1 MTGETNLGI
10 DGIVNV
16 RPLDSGG
23 FADVY
28 EAQDEFGR
36 RVAIKVLK
44 SLDEAARRR
53 FDRER
58 SVMGMVAGH
67 PHIVNPFTSGYTTTD
82 GKPYVVMEFLGGG
95 SLQQRISRDGAIPLP
110 EAISLTE
117 RIAEALGASHQ
128 AGIIHKDV
136 KPANILLSD
145 VGTPKLADFGIASIR
160 DATATT
166 APAYSP
172 AYSPPETFDAHAA
185 GDPRDERSDLYSLA
199 ATLYTL
205 VSGQDPFLTGAESA
219 ASAMVRILNDPPPKT
234 GYHDLDRFLTIAM
247 AKNPAHRYQNAVDFA
262 EALRS
267 VDTRSTASQ
276 AAPTE
281 LAAPSWP
288 GSASGP
294 TPPSPH
300 PGYAA
305 HYSQPATHNAA
316 PPPGWTASS
325 SGTVPVGS
333 GPWPPPA
340 SVPGGYSADSNAVV
354 DGAASGP
361 SRTPWLVAG
370 TAVVALALI
379 AGALFAITNDGGS
392 DDTTASGDE
401 QATTEATSQTTS
413 DDGGSTTASTE
424 GATTTVAEET
434 PSLGEFG
441 DLAGT
446 RVRIAGRE
454 GGDVNLAGIEAALA
468 EFSTATGIEVAYD
481 VLAAG
486 ELDAAIA
493 GESQPDIALLAQPIV
508 VADYARNNII
518 LPVPSDIA
526 SDVSLVWSGDWTG
539 LGEVDGV
546 QYAVPNRV
554 DPKSLVWYKPARFEE
569 LGYQVPQSWSD
580 LVALTEQAAAD
591 GNTPWCVGIESGAAT
606 GWPFTDWVEDVV
618 LRRHG
623 AAVYDR
629 WVQGAVRFSDP
640 EIVEAFDEVRD
651 LWATPG
657 AVHAEAGSIQ
667 TTSFGDNGA
676 PLVGDRCLMHRQA
689 TFFASSLPPGTALAD
704 GTAGAVDVF
713 YLPSEDQNRPLISGG
728 AWGAAFEDRPEVW
741 VVLRYLASPEYA
753 NARQAAQR
761 DAAGRSEL
769 SGFLT
774 AVSGVDRNLFT
785 PVENSI
791 LDVLQVAGPV
801 RFDASDAMP
810 ASVGAGSFWA
820 EGTSF
825 VVGEVDA
832 SEATAAIDASWPR

>member
-44 SLDEAARRR
+44 SLDDAARRR

-95 SLQQRISRDGAIPLP
+95 SLQQRIGRDGPMPLP
-110 EAISLTE
+110 DAISLAE

-160 DATATT
+160 DATTTT

-172 AYSPPETFDAHAA
+172 AYSPPETFDAHAS

-205 VSGQDPFLTGAESA
+205 VTGQDPFLTGAESA

-234 GYHDLDRFLTIAM
+234 GHHDLDRFLTIAM
-247 AKNPAHRYQNAVDFA
+247 AKDPAHRYQNAADFA

-267 VDTRSTASQ
+267 VDTR
-276 AAPTE
+276 AAGSRVSPTE
-281 LAAPSWP
+281 VAPPSWP
-288 GSASGP
+288 GGTSGP

-300 PGYAA
+300 PGYAPS
-305 HYSQPATHNAA
+305 YGEPVTQSAT
-316 PPPGWTASS
+316 PPPGWAAPS

-340 SVPGGYSADSNAVV
+340 ASPGGYPPGSNALV
-354 DGAASGP
+354 DDAASVP

-370 TAVVALALI
+370 AAVLALALI
-379 AGALFAITNDGGS
+379 GGAVFAITDDDGS
-392 DDTTASGDE
+392 DDTTADGE
-401 QATTEATSQTTS
+401 EHATTKSTSETTI
-413 DDGGSTTASTE
+413 DDDISTTIPTE
-424 GATTTVAEET
+424 GTTTTIAEET
-434 PSLGEFG
+434 PPLGEIG

-446 RVRIAGRE
+446 RVTIAGLE
-454 GGDVNLAGIEAALA
+454 AGTNLAGIEAALA
-468 EFSTATGIEVAYD
+468 EFGSATGIEIGYD
-481 VLAAG
+481 VSAAG
-486 ELDAAIA
+486 ELDEAIA
-493 GESQPDIALLAQPIV
+493 GGSQPDIALVAQPIL
-508 VADYARNNII
+508 VADYARNDII

-526 SDVSLVWSGDWTG
+526 ADVSLVWSGEWTG
-539 LGEVDGV
+539 LGQVDGV

-554 DPKSLVWYKPARFEE
+554 DPKSLVWFKPARFEE
-569 LGYQVPQSWSD
+569 LGYEVPRSWSD

-591 GNTPWCVGIESGAAT
+591 GNTPWCVGLESGAAT

-629 WVQGAVRFSDP
+629 WVAGEVRFSDP
-640 EIVEAFDEVRD
+640 EIVGAFDEVRD
-651 LWATPG
+651 LWTIPG
-657 AVHAEAGSIQ
+657 AVHTDDGSIVA
-667 TTSFGDNGA
+667 TSFSDSGA
-676 PLVGDRCLMHRQA
+676 PLVGDQCLMHRQA
-689 TFFASSLPPGTALAD
+689 SFFASTLPPGTPLAD
-704 GTAGAVDVF
+704 GTADAVDVF
-713 YLPSEDQNRPLISGG
+713 YLPSEDQNRPLVSGG
-728 AWGAAFEDRPEVW
+728 AWGVALEDRPEVW

-761 DAAGRSEL
+761 NVVGPNEL

-810 ASVGAGSFWA
+810 PSVGAGSFWS

-825 VVGEVDA
+825 IAGDIDA
-832 SEATAAIDASWPR
+832 SEAAAAIDASWPR